1 MPPLQ
6 ALVFLLVGVG
16 LLVGGEL
23 AKGLTSMPEAPWGA
37 DPRSTERLRKRK
49 WSEPFLEAYRSRM
62 LAEVWNVEVFLE
74 SEPIDHGFSEFFA
87 SLYWSTTWE
96 TQGGFRVR
104 PPGREPGLLY
114 FCLAIDAKR
123 LDATIGWEAFDFSA
137 VELMTA
143 LGAERR
149 GGIMVDVPWHMEGP
163 FTEGFGQGG
172 PTVARMNLFAR
183 APHVDDAVDLDH
195 WSPEFDIP
203 F

>member
-123 LDATIGWEAFDFSA
+123 LDATIGWEAFDSR
-137 VELMTA
+137 L
-143 LGAERR
+143 
-149 GGIMVDVPWHMEGP
+149 
-163 FTEGFGQGG
+163 
-172 PTVARMNLFAR
+172 
-183 APHVDDAVDLDH
+183 
-195 WSPEFDIP
+195 WS
-203 F
+203 